1 MDDRTLLERAAR
13 APFRTLQ
20 ASPQLRWEQRSVGCI
35 GADGTY
41 LPPYTVLQQAWV
53 CQEDGSVEWR
63 DVPTVFARTAS
74 LAEGEA
80 K

>member
-13 APFRTLQ
+13 VPVRTLQ
-20 ASPQLRWEQRSVGCI
+20 ASPQLRWEQRSFGGVC
-35 GADGTY
+35 ADGTY
-41 LPPYTVLQQAWV
+41 VPPYTVLQQAWV

-63 DVPTVFARTAS
+63 DVPTVFARAAS

-80 K
+80 N